1 MSEIISVVKYS
12 NDDLD
17 HQVFIHIGGKSY
29 VIDRYSCFEKKSLT
43 KQEAELI
50 CKRINTDV
58 EKMVREM
65 MEEYAR
71 KMIGIPHTPD
81 YHMAL
86 QEVINRIE
94 EGKCVDL

>member
-58 EKMVREM
+58 DKVVKDYRGELAKLNYSKERDAAINAL
-65 MEEYAR
+65 EELLSRLKEA
-71 KMIGIPHTPD
+71 D
-81 YHMAL
+81 
-86 QEVINRIE
+86 N
-94 EGKCVDL
+94 GK

>member
-1 MSEIISVVKYS
+1 MKDNEIRAEVKEGSIENRYC
-12 NDDLD
+12 
-17 HQVFIHIGGKSY
+17 VFIDVSNGRAIIEVLLKS
-29 VIDRYSCFEKKSLT
+29 D
-43 KQEAELI
+43 AETI
-50 CKRINTDV
+50 AKRINTDV